1 MGAFAI
7 ENMRTAFER
16 GAAHVTLLCR
26 QRGTVCPQLI
36 DWVNFIRPWKLRNN
50 LPRHDAAGDAEVL
63 HAWRTAYDAS
73 GAVRPECWQQDLC
86 KAKPHRSFQN
96 SIPDKVMVFKGTPNY
111 GCRYIR
117 VFHTHVLYAFL

>member
-1 MGAFAI
+1 VILGMGAFAI

-63 HAWRTAYDAS
+63 QAWRTAYDAS
-73 GAVRPECWQQDLC
+73 GAVPPECWQQDFC
-86 KAKPHRSFQN
+86 KAYP
-96 SIPDKVMVFKGTPNY
+96 
-111 GCRYIR
+111 YILLECYSR
-117 VFHTHVLYAFL
+117 DECDLHDTTMQVV

>member
-36 DWVNFIRPWKLRNN
+36 DWVNFIRPWELRDN
-50 LPRHDAAGDAEVL
+50 LLRHDAAGDAQVL
-63 HAWRTAYDAS
+63 HAWRTAYDTS

-86 KAKPHRSFQN
+86 KATPYRSSAKQPHRSF
-96 SIPDKVMVFKGTPNY
+96 
-111 GCRYIR
+111 
-117 VFHTHVLYAFL
+117 